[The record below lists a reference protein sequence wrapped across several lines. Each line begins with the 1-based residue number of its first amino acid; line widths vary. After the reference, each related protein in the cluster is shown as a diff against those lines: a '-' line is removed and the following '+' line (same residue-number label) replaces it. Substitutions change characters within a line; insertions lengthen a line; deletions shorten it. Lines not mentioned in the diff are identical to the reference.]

1 MTDFNALLSAPIG
14 SIEKPKPIPTGG
26 YIWTIGQPKF
36 DKSPEKKT
44 DYVRFPLI
52 CTEPL
57 GDVDADALQE
67 ALAGKAISEIEK
79 KIDLYITKDALWRL
93 QEFLQNAGVEEGLP
107 LEEGI
112 QAAVGRQIVG
122 VVSHEV
128 SKKDPSQVYAN
139 VEQTAKVPEE

>member
-36 DKSPEKKT
+36 DKSREKKT
-44 DYVRFPLI
+44 DFVSFPLI
-52 CTEPL
+52 CTEAL
-57 GDVDADALQE
+57 GDVDEDALKE
-67 ALAGKAISEIEK
+67 ALNGKALSEIEK

-112 QAAVGRQIVG
+112 QAAVGCQIVG
-122 VVSHEV
+122 VVGHSV
-128 SKKDPSQVYAN
+128 SQKDPSQVYAN
-139 VEQTAKVPEE
+139 IDSTAKVPE